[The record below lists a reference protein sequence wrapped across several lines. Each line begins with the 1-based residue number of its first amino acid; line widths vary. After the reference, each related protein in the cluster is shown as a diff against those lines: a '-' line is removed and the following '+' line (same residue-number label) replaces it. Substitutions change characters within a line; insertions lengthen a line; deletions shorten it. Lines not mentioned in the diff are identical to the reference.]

1 MITYTI
7 VGTVALRS
15 RVKKN
20 DAQWLHQI
28 NTKVVTFTTFYKIN
42 QQKLLPQKLINKKY
56 SEKLKA
62 SHS

>member
-28 NTKVVTFTTFYKIN
+28 ITKVVTFTTFYKIN
-42 QQKLLPQKLINKKY
+42 QKTIITPKTNKQKIL
-56 SEKLKA
+56 
-62 SHS
+62 